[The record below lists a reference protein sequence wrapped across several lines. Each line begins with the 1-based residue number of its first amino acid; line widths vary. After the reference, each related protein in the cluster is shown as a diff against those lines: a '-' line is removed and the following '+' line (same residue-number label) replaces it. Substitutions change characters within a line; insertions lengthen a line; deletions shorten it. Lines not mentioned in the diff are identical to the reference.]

1 MTLSRHYSLNSLLEA
16 LLAASVDAENDF
28 EKHASMSSL
37 SSGSR
42 DSDYD
47 GYFYIWFS
55 HLKWSKSLLWVFTV
69 SKKYFTPLVVI
80 IIDTF
85 YEKENR

>member
-47 GYFYIWFS
+47 GYFYI
-55 HLKWSKSLLWVFTV
+55 
-69 SKKYFTPLVVI
+69 
-80 IIDTF
+80 
-85 YEKENR
+85 